1 MKRVLLLALAVLT
14 IIPAAVAEGKN
25 KKKKAATHENEINW
39 MSWDDAQE
47 QMKKKPKKV
56 WVDVYTD
63 WCGWCKVMDKKT
75 FSNPEVIKY
84 MNEHFYAIKFNSE
97 KDDSIKLMGKM
108 YNIKPENRVNDLAIE
123 LMRGQMS
130 YPTSIFMDENF
141 QNAVPIPGYQPV
153 QQLEMLLHFLME
165 GKHKTGMN
173 LQDYQKTFVPA
184 WKEEDAA
191 QN

>member
-1 MKRVLLLALAVLT
+1 MKRVLLLALTVLL
-14 IIPAAVAEGKN
+14 IIPGVNAGNKN
-25 KKKKAATHENEINW
+25 KKTPAKKETGIHW

-75 FSNPEVIKY
+75 FTNPEVIKY
-84 MNEHFYAIKFNSE
+84 MNENFYSIKFNSE
-97 KDDSIKLMGKM
+97 KDDSIKLLGKM
-108 YNIKPENRVNDLAIE
+108 YYIKPENKVNDLAIE
-123 LMRGQMS
+123 LMRGQLS

-153 QQLEMLLHFLME
+153 PQLEMLLHFLME
-165 GKHKTGMN
+165 GKHKTGMS
-173 LQDYQKTFVPA
+173 LEDYQKTFVPA
-184 WKEEDAA
+184 WKEQEAP